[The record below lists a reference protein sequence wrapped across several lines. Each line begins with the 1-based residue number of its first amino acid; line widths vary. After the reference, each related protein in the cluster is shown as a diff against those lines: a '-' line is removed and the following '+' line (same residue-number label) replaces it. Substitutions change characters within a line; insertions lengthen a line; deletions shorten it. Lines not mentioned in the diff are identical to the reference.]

1 MCIFSWLFFQALTQL
16 QAEVDEATQLVNS
29 IISGKATDADALA
42 KLKERL
48 ETARRTAEASVVAE
62 ELPVSGAASRLISN
76 LNVKS

>member
-1 MCIFSWLFFQALTQL
+1 M
-16 QAEVDEATQLVNS
+16 VNS
-29 IISGKATDADALA
+29 IISGKANDADALA

-48 ETARRTAEASVVAE
+48 ETARRTAEASVVVEE

>member
-1 MCIFSWLFFQALTQL
+1 M

-29 IISGKATDADALA
+29 IISGKANDADALA

-48 ETARRTAEASVVAE
+48 ETARRTAEASVVVEE

-76 LNVKS
+76 LNVKA

>member
-1 MCIFSWLFFQALTQL
+1 M
-16 QAEVDEATQLVNS
+16 DDATKLVNS
-29 IISGKATDADALA
+29 IISGKAIDADALA

>member
-1 MCIFSWLFFQALTQL
+1 M
-16 QAEVDEATQLVNS
+16 DDATQLVNS
-29 IISGKATDADALA
+29 IISGKAIDVHALT

-48 ETARRTAEASVVAE
+48 ETARRTANASVVAEE

>member
-1 MCIFSWLFFQALTQL
+1 M

-29 IISGKATDADALA
+29 IISGKANDADALA

-48 ETARRTAEASVVAE
+48 ETARRTAEASVVVEE